1 MIKMHFDLI
10 PKNLKDQLDF
20 YNFKLRE
27 FKILTKSLKVKNLQ
41 IPIWLISECVYYSRT
56 IRQLKKELGV

>member
-41 IPIWLISECVYYSRT
+41 IDWSKSRKNFEST
-56 IRQLKKELGV
+56 PTPPPPN